1 MTLRAILRMGSK
13 MSTCVTQKHSAV
25 FAVYNHSDVRTPL
38 CVQQDIMC
46 TSRVRLAVTEVH
58 AACLRMPTLPT
69 PENTKNAQ

>member
-25 FAVYNHSDVRTPL
+25 FAEVYTPL

-58 AACLRMPTLPT
+58 AACLRMPTLAT